1 MGTCMRKALILSLI
15 GLAVA
20 GVASAQQ
27 QQQPFTDPQGQAHL
41 NQLSNQNQNSRNRN
55 QPPTPT
61 PTTTPVPRCAD
72 LAVTTLGF
80 VSTIPGAAPL
90 APGEVA
96 LQYDVHNA
104 GTSMYVAPSG
114 ASQALSLEYTTPSG
128 VHQVA
133 AMPLPAA
140 PSGTTQ
146 ASAQGITLAQG
157 QSWRG
162 YMRMTFPE
170 AARRWPLRLRINFAQ
185 SNSPY
190 AARISDCDPDN
201 DEVVVPRSQ
210 LPPPAT
216 QPAG

>member
-1 MGTCMRKALILSLI
+1 MRKAFILGVI
-15 GLAVA
+15 WLAAA
-20 GVASAQQ
+20 GVATAQFGGNQ
-27 QQQPFTDPQGQAHL
+27 DPQGQAML
-41 NQLSNQNQNSRNRN
+41 NRTPAPSQNQNRGNDT
-55 QPPTPT
+55 PPPR
-61 PTTTPVPRCAD
+61 PPIPRCAD

-80 VSTIPGAAPL
+80 TSSIPGGAPL

-104 GTSMYVAPSG
+104 GTSMYVAPGG
-114 ASQALSLEYTTPSG
+114 ASQSLSLEYTTPGGTHQIASSTLPQQAAG
-128 VHQVA
+128 VTA
-133 AMPLPAA
+133 AAA
-140 PSGTTQ
+140 GGVS
-146 ASAQGITLAQG
+146 LAQG

-162 YMRMTFPE
+162 FMRMTLPPE
-170 AARRWPLRLRINFAQ
+170 ARRWPLRLKLSFAQ

-210 LPPPAT
+210 LPPLT

>member
-1 MGTCMRKALILSLI
+1 MRKALILSAMWLV
-15 GLAVA
+15 AA
-20 GVASAQQ
+20 GVASAQFRD
-27 QQQPFTDPQGQAHL
+27 PSTDPSNQSRLNQQSTNQGQGQGQR
-41 NQLSNQNQNSRNRN
+41 NNRN
-55 QPPTPT
+55 QPPPPT

-80 VSTIPGAAPL
+80 VTTIPGGPPL

-104 GTSMYVAPSG
+104 GTSMYVAPGG
-114 ASQALSLEYTTPSG
+114 ASQALSLEYTTPGG

-133 AMPLPAA
+133 TTPLPPA

-146 ASAQGITLAQG
+146 ASAQGVTLAQG

-170 AARRWPLRLRINFAQ
+170 AARRWPLKLRINLAQ

-210 LPPPAT
+210 LPPLPT

>member
-1 MGTCMRKALILSLI
+1 MRKALIVSLI
-15 GLAVA
+15 FLAAA

-27 QQQPFTDPQGQAHL
+27 EPFRDPQGQAHL
-41 NQLSNQNQNSRNRN
+41 NQTPPPSQAQRNNHN

-80 VSTIPGAAPL
+80 VSSVPGGPPL

-114 ASQALSLEYTTPSG
+114 ASQALSLEYTTPGG

-133 AMPLPAA
+133 ATPLPPA

-146 ASAQGITLAQG
+146 ASALGVTLAQG

-185 SNSPY
+185 SSSPY

-201 DEVVVPRSQ
+201 DQVVVPRSQ
-210 LPPPAT
+210 LPPAP